1 VEVTVTSLRPTV
13 AAAPLRPGRV
23 RPGTARTRPGWS
35 GRAPRTRALVAALA
49 VVLVGGATAPATAV
63 AAEGDTAVLVGAADV
78 GWCGR
83 PWPAQTAKLVAAIPG
98 TVIVPGDVAYP
109 RGTRTDFAKCYAPT
123 WGKFRGRTRPAPG
136 NHEYYTKDAAPYFSY
151 FGSRAGRKGKG
162 WYSYD
167 AGTWHVIVL
176 NSNCAAVGG
185 CGPGSAQ
192 EGWLRADLAAH
203 PVPCTIA
210 YFHHPRF
217 SSGPHGP
224 TVEMDAFW
232 RALHDAGAEIVVNGH
247 DHDYE
252 RFAPQTPDGALDAAG
267 GIREFVVGTG
277 GAPLY
282 PFIRAPRNSEARGLA
297 HGVLKLTLRPG
308 AYDWAFVP
316 VAGSTFTD
324 AGSGTCH

>member
-1 VEVTVTSLRPTV
+1 VTVAS
-13 AAAPLRPGRV
+13 
-23 RPGTARTRPGWS
+23 
-35 GRAPRTRALVAALA
+35 PRTTAPDHATVRRGALRRTGRPAIVAALA
-49 VVLVGGATAPATAV
+49 AVLLSAGVAPAATL
-63 AAEGDTAVLVGAADV
+63 AAQGEVAVLVGAGDV

-83 PWPAQTAKLVAAIPG
+83 PWPAQTAKLVAATPG

-109 RGTRTDFAKCYAPT
+109 KGTRSDFAKCYAPT
-123 WGKFRGRTRPAPG
+123 WGK
-136 NHEYYTKDAAPYFSY
+136 YYTKGAAPYFSY
-151 FGSRAGRKGKG
+151 FGSRAGAQGKG

-185 CGPGSAQ
+185 CGYGSAQ
-192 EGWLRADLAAH
+192 ERWLRADLAAH
-203 PVPCTIA
+203 PVRCTLA

-224 TVEMDAFW
+224 TAEMDAFW
-232 RALHDAGAEIVVNGH
+232 RALHAAGAEVVVNGH

-252 RFAPQTPDGALDAAG
+252 RFAPQTPDGVLDRDG

-282 PFIRAPRNSEARGLA
+282 PFIRAPRNSEARALA

-308 AYDWAFVP
+308 AYDWAFLP
-316 VAGSTFTD
+316 VAGGTYTD

>member
-1 VEVTVTSLRPTV
+1 MTSPRTSPRTSLPDR
-13 AAAPLRPGRV
+13 AAARPGQRRAG
-23 RPGTARTRPGWS
+23 RP
-35 GRAPRTRALVAALA
+35 VIAALLAA
-49 VVLVGGATAPATAV
+49 VLLVGAVAPAGTL
-63 AAEGDTAVLVGAADV
+63 AAQGDTAVLVGAGDV

-83 PWPAQTAKLVAAIPG
+83 PWAAQTAKLVAATPG
-98 TVIVPGDVAYP
+98 TVFVPGDVAYP
-109 RGTRTDFAKCYAPT
+109 KGTRADFSKCYAPT
-123 WGKFRGRTRPAPG
+123 WGKFRSRTRPAPG
-136 NHEYYTKDAAPYFSY
+136 NHEYYSKDAAPYFSY
-151 FGSRAGRKGKG
+151 FGSRAGAKGKG

-192 EGWLRADLAAH
+192 ERWLLADLAAH
-203 PVPCTIA
+203 PVPCTLA

-224 TVEMDAFW
+224 TAEMDAFW
-232 RALHDAGAEIVVNGH
+232 RDLHAAGAEIVVNGH

-252 RFAPQTPDGALDAAG
+252 RFAPQTPDGALDPAA

-282 PFIRAPRNSEARGLA
+282 PFIRAPRNSEARALA
-297 HGVLKLTLRPG
+297 HGILKLTLRPG
-308 AYDWAFVP
+308 SYDWAFVP
-316 VAGSTFTD
+316 VAGGTFTD
-324 AGSGTCH
+324 SGSGTCH